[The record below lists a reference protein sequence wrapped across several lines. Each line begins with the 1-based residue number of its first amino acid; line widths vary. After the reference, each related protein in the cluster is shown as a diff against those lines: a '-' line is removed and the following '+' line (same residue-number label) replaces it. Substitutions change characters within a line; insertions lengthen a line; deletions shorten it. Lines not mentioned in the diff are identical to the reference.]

1 MTLQEQLLDLS
12 KTFPSP
18 LEENK
23 DGTLSLEFIV
33 AERKSF
39 LTRKKL
45 LYRCRLRLD
54 DQIRAVKF
62 FEILKESGFG
72 LGGGGDGDLEP
83 GFSFKKETYKMSG
96 KEREGTIEEL
106 SRFFGQEYKYSFDYS
121 TIRNSIKK
129 AAEEA
134 GYSFSLYLREKSL

>member
-1 MTLQEQLLDLS
+1 MTLQEQLLELS

-23 DGTLSLEFIV
+23 DGTLSLEFVV

-54 DQIRAVKF
+54 EQERAIRF
-62 FEILKESGFG
+62 FEILKECGFG
-72 LGGGGDGDLEP
+72 LGGGGAGDLEP

-106 SRFFGQEYKYSFDYS
+106 SKLFGQEFKYSFDYS
-121 TIRNSIKK
+121 IIRNSIKK

-134 GYSFSLYLREKSL
+134 GYLFSLYLREKSL